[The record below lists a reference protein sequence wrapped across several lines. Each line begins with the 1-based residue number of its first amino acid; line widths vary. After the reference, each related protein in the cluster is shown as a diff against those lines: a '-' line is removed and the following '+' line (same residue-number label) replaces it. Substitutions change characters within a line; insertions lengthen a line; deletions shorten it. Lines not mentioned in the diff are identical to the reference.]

1 MKKHNNNHEFKASV
15 FICNHCD
22 REFSEKWKMHANIKK
37 HDNYRCDK
45 TLKSLDLK
53 KKHIPLSHENV
64 NPQLVENTK

>member
-1 MKKHNNNHEFKASV
+1 MN
-15 FICNHCD
+15 
-22 REFSEKWKMHANIKK
+22 ANIKK

-64 NPQLVENTK
+64 KLYFHFLTMNFLDAYIAKLSQAQAQASAGWLS